1 MSSSYY
7 CEICEKAF
15 RFKSTFEKHA
25 ERKFP
30 CRKALFICSC
40 NKRLASKDSLRIHRR
55 LYCKNR
61 TSIHQPTSSIFD
73 EILKTSP
80 EPVLKSEH
88 AAVVATA
95 AAVTVK
101 QEEHIPEIK
110 PSAVEAESTLDEILK
125 PIFESTP
132 GKVPTKVESNVEA
145 TPSYLLGDLEGILT
159 SWLNDVFQ
167 MESFYRLRKISRDE
181 IDGSLFR
188 LLQDG
193 LINQQD
199 YNDLSYTANLCY
211 RLRELIMMPIPVLK
225 RAEIIDILTELLLL
239 KKINKE
245 AYLIICNLIC

>member
-1 MSSSYY
+1 MSFSYY
-7 CEICEKAF
+7 CEICEKTF
-15 RFKSTFEKHA
+15 RFKSTFEKHV

-40 NKRLASKDSLRIHRR
+40 NKRLVSKDSLRIHRR

-61 TSIHQPTSSIFD
+61 TSTQPTSSWSIFN

-80 EPVLKSEH
+80 EPVLKSES
-88 AAVVATA
+88 V
-95 AAVTVK
+95 AVTVK
-101 QEEHIPEIK
+101 EEEHIPEIK
-110 PSAVEAESTLDEILK
+110 ANVVESESTLDEILK

-132 GKVPTKVESNVEA
+132 VKVPTKVESNVEA
-145 TPSYLLGDLEGILT
+145 TLSYFLGDLEGILT

-167 MESFYRLRKISRDE
+167 MESVYRLRKISKDE
-181 IDGSLFR
+181 IDGSLSR

-225 RAEIIDILTELLLL
+225 RAEIINILTELLLL

-245 AYLIICNLIC
+245 AYSIICNLIC

>member
-1 MSSSYY
+1 MSSFTYY
-7 CEICEKAF
+7 CEICEKTF
-15 RFKSTFEKHA
+15 RFKSTFEKHTK
-25 ERKFP
+25 RKFS

-40 NKRLASKDSLRIHRR
+40 NKRLVSEDSLRTHKR
-55 LYCKNR
+55 LYCKNTR
-61 TSIHQPTSSIFD
+61 LTQPVSSIFN

-80 EPVLKSEH
+80 EPVLKSEP
-88 AAVVATA
+88 VA
-95 AAVTVK
+95 
-101 QEEHIPEIK
+101 EEHIPEVK
-110 PSAVEAESTLDEILK
+110 PTVTETESTLDEILK

-132 GKVPTKVESNVEA
+132 VKVQTRVETKVET

-167 MESFYRLRKISRDE
+167 MESFYRLRKISKDE
-181 IDGSLFR
+181 IDGSLSR